1 VNRVGSLLGLSAI
14 LLSTGCSSGPFTEA
28 DEGTSREVDQGATF
42 SISLAASPSS
52 PARAP
57 RIQGAYLRY
66 GGRRLDEAT
75 GREIFQ
81 FVAEGVG
88 ESEIRI
94 GPPGAPDG
102 VPSDFVLRVTVIPS
116 HAPRYGGP
124 PMTNPVNSPY

>member
-1 VNRVGSLLGLSAI
+1 VDRFGSLLGLSAI
-14 LLSTGCSSGPFTEA
+14 LLSAGCSSGLFTEV
-28 DEGTSREVDQGATF
+28 DEGTTREVDQGATF

-52 PARAP
+52 PVRAP
-57 RIQGAYLRY
+57 RVQGAYLRY
-66 GGRRLDEAT
+66 GGRRLEEAT

-102 VPSDFVLRVTVIPS
+102 APSDFVLRVTVIPS
-116 HAPRYGGP
+116 RAPRYNGSP
-124 PMTNPVNSPY
+124 ATNPVSSPY